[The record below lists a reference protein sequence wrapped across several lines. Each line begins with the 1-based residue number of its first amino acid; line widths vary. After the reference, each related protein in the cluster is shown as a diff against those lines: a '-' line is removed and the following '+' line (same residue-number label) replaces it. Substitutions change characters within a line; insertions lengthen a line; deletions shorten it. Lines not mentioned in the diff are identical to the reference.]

1 MHRIRGARNKLAI
14 LKLTKS
20 LCSLP
25 NKVLE
30 VLNKKIEICFALSR
44 FLVNAQS

>member
-1 MHRIRGARNKLAI
+1 MHRIRGVRNKLAI

-30 VLNKKIEICFALSR
+30 VLNKKIDI
-44 FLVNAQS
+44 VNAQS

>member
-1 MHRIRGARNKLAI
+1 MHRIRGVRNKLAI

-30 VLNKKIEICFALSR
+30 VLNKKIDIGFAS